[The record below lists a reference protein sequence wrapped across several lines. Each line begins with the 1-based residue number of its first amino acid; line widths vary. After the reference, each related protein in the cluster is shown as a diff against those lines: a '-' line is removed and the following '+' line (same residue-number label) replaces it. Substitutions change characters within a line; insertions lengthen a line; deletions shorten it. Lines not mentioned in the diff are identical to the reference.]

1 MHLRSGGARARGPE
15 ATPRHS
21 KQIARRRAVAAIL
34 LAGSAVCFGLFLLSV
49 SPLGHRLYERI
60 GSHSSAVHRI
70 DKRDAQRLRNAAR
83 HERKRA
89 SYGSPV
95 RLIIPRLGI
104 NAAVENVG
112 LTADGAMGVPTS
124 RKTVAWFRLGPRPG
138 NKGSA
143 VIDGHSGY
151 KDGAAIFDDLP
162 SLRKGDRLFIK
173 DAKGVVVEFIV
184 RRTRT
189 YGRDANASDVFDR
202 KDGRHL
208 NLVTCTG
215 TWDASAGTHAQRLVV
230 FADVRP

>member
-21 KQIARRRAVAAIL
+21 KQIARRRAVTAIL
-34 LAGSAVCFGLFLLSV
+34 LAGSALCFGLLFLSI

-60 GSHSSAVHRI
+60 GSHSAVHRM
-70 DKRDAQRLRNAAR
+70 DKRGAQRLRNAAR

-104 NAAVENVG
+104 NAAVEKVG

-124 RKTVAWFRLGPRPG
+124 RETVAWFNLGPRPG
-138 NKGSA
+138 NNGSA

-151 KDGAAIFDDLP
+151 KNGTAVFDDLP
-162 SLRKGDRLFIK
+162 SLRKGDLLFIK
-173 DAKGVVVEFIV
+173 DAKGKVVEFIV

-189 YGRDANASDVFDR
+189 YGRDAKASVVFDR
-202 KDGRHL
+202 KNGRHL

-230 FADVRP
+230 FADALP